1 MVTGMGMASKRADGE
16 NLEEAFQVM
25 AEAFENV
32 RNGHGPVFLEFST
45 YRWREHCGPNYDNE
59 LGYRDVKEF
68 ELRQSK
74 DPLVALE
81 DCLRDEIADSG
92 SAIKLVR
99 QEIAEKVKRAFELAS
114 RLNFLTLRQHLQ
126 GCMLDKNSK
135 ERSFAAGIKEA
146 IFQAMQEDD
155 EIICFGLGVTDPKGV
170 FGTTKGL
177 EDHFG
182 SNRVFDTPTSE
193 NAMTGVAVVLR
204 SMVSNQLSRISDLI
218 FSFSY
223 GPISQRSRQM
233 EVYVWGAA
241 LSSYHDTSNYWK
253 GLGTRCNSFSKSSCM
268 VCSHSR
274 VKGDHAIEPV

>member
-1 MVTGMGMASKRADGE
+1 MGMASKRADGE

-99 QEIAEKVKRAFELAS
+99 QEIAEKVKRAFELAEQAE
-114 RLNFLTLRQHLQ
+114 FP
-126 GCMLDKNSK
+126 DP
-135 ERSFAAGIKEA
+135 EAA
-146 IFQAMQEDD
+146 F
-155 EIICFGLGVTDPKGV
+155 
-170 FGTTKGL
+170 
-177 EDHFG
+177 
-182 SNRVFDTPTSE
+182 
-193 NAMTGVAVVLR
+193 TGVYA
-204 SMVSNQLSRISDLI
+204 
-218 FSFSY
+218 
-223 GPISQRSRQM
+223 
-233 EVYVWGAA
+233 
-241 LSSYHDTSNYWK
+241 
-253 GLGTRCNSFSKSSCM
+253 
-268 VCSHSR
+268 
-274 VKGDHAIEPV
+274 